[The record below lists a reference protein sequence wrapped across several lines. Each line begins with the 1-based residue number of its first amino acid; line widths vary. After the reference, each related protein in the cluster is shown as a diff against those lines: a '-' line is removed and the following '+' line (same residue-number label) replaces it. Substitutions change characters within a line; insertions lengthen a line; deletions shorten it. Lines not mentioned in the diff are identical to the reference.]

1 MKRAYYDVKP
11 SVLEA
16 TGNGG
21 NIYRWDIKEEQVE
34 TTEGMEQ
41 SERVQYSCYEVVVWN
56 PISSNKILQEVMAV
70 KYPNNRE
77 QKYINEYNAAILGVY
92 SDNEAAHKIET
103 YKVFLME
110 RDTIKNQV
118 DSDCM
123 EFGIK

>member
-34 TTEGMEQ
+34 SNEGMEQ

-56 PISSNKILQEVMAV
+56 PVSSNKILQEVMAV

-92 SDNEAAHKIET
+92 KDDEAKE
-103 YKVFLME
+103 KVKAYTEFLLE
-110 RDTIKNQV
+110 RDGLKNQV
-118 DSDCM
+118 DSDCK
-123 EFGIK
+123 ELGIQ